1 MFWTV
6 YFAVCHIDYLTEA
19 QIRQLERIEEGF
31 IRKLLKTSTGCP
43 IVQLYLETGHIP
55 ARFAIKK
62 ARLLFLK
69 AILEES
75 QESLIYKFLILQLQN
90 PTKGDWASTC
100 IQDLKD
106 LEICLTFEEIK
117 KMSKNQLSK
126 KFGYPS

>member
-1 MFWTV
+1 M
-6 YFAVCHIDYLTEA
+6 
-19 QIRQLERIEEGF
+19 G
-31 IRKLLKTSTGCP
+31 
-43 IVQLYLETGHIP
+43 TGHIP

-75 QESLIYKFLILQLQN
+75 QESFIYKFLILQLQN

-126 KFGYPS
+126 LVKKSIQKKALEYLLQKQRSKGSEIYYEDLQMAEYLLPNEKIQNIDD